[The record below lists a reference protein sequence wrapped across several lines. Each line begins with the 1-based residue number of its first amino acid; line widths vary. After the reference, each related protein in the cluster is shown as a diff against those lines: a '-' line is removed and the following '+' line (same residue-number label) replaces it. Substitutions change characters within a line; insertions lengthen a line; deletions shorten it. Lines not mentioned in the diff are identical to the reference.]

1 MSDNV
6 QLAQELVDARAAVAS
21 QEYADRAQR
30 IADIEAEAAQLK
42 GIIAAADAR
51 LHRAAVAVA
60 EIGNAEAYEAGFAAA
75 LALVAAQAE
84 TDAAAAIEAAATFE
98 AAPVAVEVAVEAPV
112 EVAVEV
118 IAEEAPAPVEEILPG
133 LVLTVE

>member
-6 QLAQELVDARAAVAS
+6 QLAQNLVDARAAVAS
-21 QEYADRAQR
+21 PEYADRAQR

-42 GIIAAADAR
+42 GIQAAADAR
-51 LHRAAVAVA
+51 LQRAAVAVA

-84 TDAAAAIEAAATFE
+84 YEADATAVVAAATAF
-98 AAPVAVEVAVEAPV
+98 VEAPV
-112 EVAVEV
+112 EVAAEV
-118 IAEEAPAPVEEILPG
+118 SPEPAQEVLPG